1 MKKETEGYFVI
12 KHKIKDKYITDNYPC
27 LGFILTQYISSAM
40 PFETRT
46 KAYKYMREN
55 NLDKDY
61 VIEEV
66 K

>member
-12 KHKIKDKYITDNYPC
+12 KGKRTDFYITDGLFPSKNKED
-27 LGFILTQYISSAM
+27 AK

-46 KAYKYMREN
+46 ATYKYMHDL
-55 NLDKDY
+55 NLEKNY
-61 VIEEV
+61 KIEEI

>member
-12 KHKIKDKYITDNYPC
+12 KGKKTDWYITDGLFPSKNKED
-27 LGFILTQYISSAM
+27 AK

-46 KAYKYMREN
+46 AAYKYMHEL
-55 NLDKDY
+55 NLEKNY
-61 VIEEV
+61 IIEEL

>member
-12 KHKIKDKYITDNYPC
+12 KFKNENKYIGDWTYCVRSTDE
-27 LGFILTQYISSAM
+27 AK

-46 KAYKYMREN
+46 KAYEYMRRYS
-55 NLDKDY
+55 LDKECI
-61 VIEEV
+61 IEEV

>member
-12 KHKIKDKYITDNYPC
+12 KSKEYTE
-27 LGFILTQYISSAM
+27 FYISDGFYMHTIKIDEAK

>member
-12 KHKIKDKYITDNYPC
+12 KFKNKEIYVSDNWCNTNLIKDAK
-27 LGFILTQYISSAM
+27 

-46 KAYKYMREN
+46 KAYKYMRKNCLGKE
-55 NLDKDY
+55 Y
-61 VIEEV
+61 VIVEV

>member
-12 KHKIKDKYITDNYPC
+12 KFKNKDKYIGDWAYC
-27 LGFILTQYISSAM
+27 VRSIDEAK

-46 KAYKYMREN
+46 KAYEYMKLYC
-55 NLDKDY
+55 LDKECII
-61 VIEEV
+61 VEV

>member
-12 KHKIKDKYITDNYPC
+12 KFKNKER
-27 LGFILTQYISSAM
+27 YISDSCCYTNLIEDAK

-46 KAYKYMREN
+46 NAYKYMERYS
-55 NLDKDY
+55 LDKEC
-61 VIEEV
+61 IIIEV

>member
-12 KHKIKDKYITDNYPC
+12 KFKNKDKYIGDWTYCTSDVKY
-27 LGFILTQYISSAM
+27 AK

-46 KAYKYMREN
+46 KAYEYMKEN
-55 NLDKDY
+55 CLDKEC
-61 VIEEV
+61 IIQEI

>member
-12 KHKIKDKYITDNYPC
+12 KGKKTDWYITDGLFPSKNKED
-27 LGFILTQYISSAM
+27 AK

-46 KAYKYMREN
+46 TAYKYMHEL
-55 NLDKDY
+55 NLEKNY
-61 VIEEV
+61 KIEEI

>member
-1 MKKETEGYFVI
+1 MKKENEGYFVI
-12 KHKIKDKYITDNYPC
+12 KSKDYTE
-27 LGFILTQYISSAM
+27 FYISDGFYMHTINIDEAK

-66 K
+66 KS

>member
-1 MKKETEGYFVI
+1 MKKETEGYFII
-12 KHKIKDKYITDNYPC
+12 KSKKYPEY
-27 LGFILTQYISSAM
+27 YISDDIWMHTINFDDAK

-46 KAYKYMREN
+46 KAYKYMLEN

-61 VIEEV
+61 IIEEA